1 MSYKYLLLL
10 VFMLLPFAGCEN
22 NLEEAE
28 FPFEFKLVIRGIL
41 EEGQP
46 IKNIYIG
53 RTMPIQD
60 SIAPVFSRLTDATV
74 GVMVDDQFLRLNHT
88 TNGLYENLSIIV
100 QRNKT
105 YTLIASWE
113 DKTATAVTY
122 IPLPGTIG
130 SPEVKPVLRDN
141 TTYYKIETSITPMGD
156 EAYAAVWQL
165 LNATGQNVIG
175 EGKSSG
181 PVIKRRST
189 AELSFRVATD
199 EFSGYSSNTRIG
211 VRLYVYDGAFYDYY
225 MTQNPNQVTDL
236 TFGQP
241 QAGVKWNVSGDGI
254 GMFIGRTVL
263 EIR

>member
-1 MSYKYLLLL
+1 MTFNYFLLL
-10 VFMLLPFAGCEN
+10 VLMILPIAGCEN

-28 FPFEFKLVIRGIL
+28 FPFEFRLVVRGIL

-46 IKNIYIG
+46 LKNIYIG

-60 SIAPVFSRLTDATV
+60 SISPVFSRLTDASV
-74 GVMVDDQFLRLNHT
+74 AVLIDDRLVRLIHT
-88 TNGLYENLSIIV
+88 SNGLYENQSITV
-100 QRNKT
+100 KRNTT

-122 IPLPGTIG
+122 VPLPGTIN
-130 SPEVKPVLRDN
+130 SPEVKPFQKNGV
-141 TTYYKIETSITPMGD
+141 TYYRIESVITPMGD

-165 LNATGQNVIG
+165 LNASGQNVVG
-175 EGKSSG
+175 EGKSTG
-181 PVIKRRST
+181 PAIKRRSPS
-189 AELSFRVATD
+189 ELSFKVATE
-199 EFSGYSSNTRIG
+199 EFTGLASNNKIG
-211 VRLYVYDGAFYDYY
+211 MRLYIYDGAFYDYY